1 MKPRQ
6 PTQTDLTPDPQ
17 PKTVT
22 VNGAG
27 LMHWGERAKA
37 GEVHIYRMTCKSMA
51 VKDNGI
57 YEIHLMWLA
66 GRRLHGWNEKP
77 AAEPERLTP
86 LTSRQQP
93 TAVHRALE
101 HCHAETLI
109 KLANQKK

>member
-1 MKPRQ
+1 
-6 PTQTDLTPDPQ
+6 
-17 PKTVT
+17 
-22 VNGAG
+22 
-27 LMHWGERAKA
+27 
-37 GEVHIYRMTCKSMA
+37 
-51 VKDNGI
+51 
-57 YEIHLMWLA
+57 MWLA

>member
-1 MKPRQ
+1 
-6 PTQTDLTPDPQ
+6 
-17 PKTVT
+17 

-93 TAVHRALE
+93 TAVHRASLLGGHAVTATK